1 MIKILKKILS
11 YFIGFSFL
19 LLILSISKNEPR
31 QIKREN
37 TQTNKEEIILIYSS
51 NDFKSDIYNLE
62 MTHGNETA
70 RGKISST
77 FKISVNRRYIIAM
90 RTNNPDTFMTQIAV
104 VLSGWS
110 GLTSAMSG
118 EEIYTYMRGG
128 NEPNYEYILNDSL
141 GKSSQEGGYYT
152 FYLNLSSF
160 GHNNN
165 ISEMYMTLLQQGNPG
180 IEFNDFIQDIF
191 VYDITYITTQGE
203 TWYNYQA
210 GGTDP
215 AEIQTAYDKG
225 YSDAIASGT
234 GLNWM
239 QSAFNTI
246 VNILN
251 IEILPNIKISYLVAI
266 PLLIE
271 LVLFVLRFIK

>member
-1 MIKILKKILS
+1 MIKILKKIFS

-31 QIKREN
+31 QIKRANEE
-37 TQTNKEEIILIYSS
+37 TNKQEIILIYSS
-51 NDFKSDIYNLE
+51 NDTTSDIYNLE
-62 MTHGNETA
+62 RTQDNETA
-70 RGKISST
+70 RAKVSST
-77 FKISVNRRYIIAM
+77 FKISVNRRYILAL
-90 RTNNPDTFMTQIAV
+90 RTNNPNTTMYEV
-104 VLSGWS
+104 MCVLMGWS
-110 GLTSAMSG
+110 GLSSPMSG
-118 EEIYTYMRGG
+118 EQIYNYLPEH
-128 NEPNYEYILNDSL
+128 EPQYQYILNYHFS
-141 GKSSQEGGYYT
+141 KSSQEGGYFTY
-152 FYLNLSSF
+152 YLNLSSF

-165 ISEMYMTLLQQGNPG
+165 ISEMYMSIMQQGDPNV
-180 IEFNDFIQDIF
+180 EFNKFIQDIF
-191 VYDITYITTQGE
+191 VYDITNITTQGE

-215 AEIQTAYDKG
+215 TEIQTAYDKG
-225 YSDAIASGT
+225 YSDAIKSGT

-246 VNILN
+246 TNILN
-251 IEILPNIKISYLVAI
+251 IEILPNIKLAYLVAI

>member
-31 QIKREN
+31 QIKRANE
-37 TQTNKEEIILIYSS
+37 QTNKEEIILIYSS
-51 NDFKSDIYNLE
+51 NDFFDKR
-62 MTHGNETA
+62 ETQGGQTA
-70 RGKISST
+70 IAKVSST
-77 FKISVNRRYIIAM
+77 FKISVNRRYILAL
-90 RTNNPDTFMTQIAV
+90 RTNNPNININQEIDIMLMGYDTTKV
-104 VLSGWS
+104 SEP
-110 GLTSAMSG
+110 MSG
-118 EEIYTYMRGG
+118 EQFFNYLTSG
-128 NEPNYEYILNDSL
+128 NQPQYGYSLNYHFN
-141 GKSSQEGGYYT
+141 KSSQEGGYFTY
-152 FYLNLSSF
+152 YLNLSSF

-165 ISEMYMTLLQQGNPG
+165 ISEMYMSILQQGAP
-180 IEFNDFIQDIF
+180 DVVADTFIQDIY

-251 IEILPNIKISYLVAI
+251 IELLPNIKLAYLIAI

-271 LVLFVLRFIK
+271 LILFVLRFIK

>member
-1 MIKILKKILS
+1 MKKAFYL
-11 YFIGFSFL
+11 FISV
-19 LLILSISKNEPR
+19 LLILFSTNKVNDAR
-31 QIKREN
+31 AIKRANEE
-37 TQTNKEEIILIYSS
+37 TNKQEIILIYSS
-51 NDFKSDIYNLE
+51 NDTTSDIYNYE
-62 MTHGNETA
+62 MTQDNETA
-70 RGKISST
+70 RAKVSST
-77 FKISVNRRYIIAM
+77 FKISVNRRYILAL
-90 RTNNPDTFMTQIAV
+90 RTNNPNSTINEVMC
-104 VLSGWS
+104 VLMGWS
-110 GLTSAMSG
+110 GLSSPMSG
-118 EEIYTYMRGG
+118 EQAF
-128 NEPNYEYILNDSL
+128 NYLKNNDPQYQYVLNYHFN
-141 GKSSQEGGYYT
+141 KSSQEGGYFTY
-152 FYLNLSSF
+152 YLNLSSF

-165 ISEMYMTLLQQGNPG
+165 IQEMYMSVMQQGNPNIG
-180 IEFNDFIQDIF
+180 FEKFIQDIF

-203 TWYNYQA
+203 TWYNYQS

-215 AEIQTAYDKG
+215 SAIQSAYDKG

-251 IEILPNIKISYLVAI
+251 IELLPNIKLAYLIAI

>member
-31 QIKREN
+31 QIKRANE
-37 TQTNKEEIILIYSS
+37 QTNKEEIILIYSS
-51 NDFKSDIYNLE
+51 NDFFIKQE
-62 MTHGNETA
+62 TQGGQTA
-70 RGKISST
+70 RAYVSST
-77 FKISVNRRYIIAM
+77 FKINVNRRYILAL
-90 RTNNPDTFMTQIAV
+90 RTNNPNMNINGDIDCMLMGYSTTQVAEP
-104 VLSGWS
+104 
-110 GLTSAMSG
+110 MSG
-118 EEIYTYMRGG
+118 EQFFSYLTSGHQPQYGYSL
-128 NEPNYEYILNDSL
+128 NYHFNRA
-141 GKSSQEGGYYT
+141 SQEGGYFTY
-152 FYLNLSSF
+152 YLNLSSF

-165 ISEMYMTLLQQGNPG
+165 ISEMYMSILQQGAP
-180 IEFNDFIQDIF
+180 DVVADTFIQDIY

-203 TWYNYQA
+203 TWYNYQS
-210 GGTDP
+210 GTDP
-215 AEIQTAYDKG
+215 TEIQTAYDKG

-251 IEILPNIKISYLVAI
+251 IELLPNIKLAYLIAI

>member
-31 QIKREN
+31 QIKR
-37 TQTNKEEIILIYSS
+37 TNEQNNKQEIILIYSS
-51 NDFKSDIYNLE
+51 NDTTSDIYNME
-62 MTHGNETA
+62 RTQDGQTA
-70 RGKISST
+70 RAKVSST
-77 FKISVNRRYIIAM
+77 FKISTHRRYIIAM
-90 RTNNPDTFMTQIAV
+90 RTNNPDQPMYDVVAV
-104 VLSGWS
+104 LMGWS
-110 GLTSAMSG
+110 GLSSPMSG
-118 EEIYTYMRGG
+118 EQIY
-128 NEPNYEYILNDSL
+128 NYLPDHTPQYQYPLNYHFNHA
-141 GKSSQEGGYYT
+141 SQEGGYFTY
-152 FYLNLSSF
+152 YLNLSSF
-160 GHNNN
+160 GNNNN
-165 ISEMYMTLLQQGNPG
+165 ISEMYMSLMQQGDPDV
-180 IEFNDFIQDIF
+180 EFNDFIQDIY

-203 TWYNYQA
+203 TWYNYQS

-215 AEIQTAYDKG
+215 TEIQTAYDKG

-251 IEILPNIKISYLVAI
+251 IELLPNIKLAYLIAI

>member
-19 LLILSISKNEPR
+19 LLILSISKNDPR
-31 QIKREN
+31 QIKRANE
-37 TQTNKEEIILIYSS
+37 QTNKEEIILIYSS
-51 NDFKSDIYNLE
+51 NDTTSDIYNLE
-62 MTHGNETA
+62 MTQDNETA
-70 RGKISST
+70 RAKISST
-77 FKISVNRRYIIAM
+77 FKVSVNRRYLISM
-90 RTNNPDTFMTQIAV
+90 RTNRPNLRMDNVMAV
-104 VLSGWS
+104 LAGWS
-110 GLTSAMSG
+110 GLTANMSG
-118 EEIYTYMRGG
+118 EQTY
-128 NEPNYEYILNDSL
+128 NYLKTNDPQYEYVLNYHFN
-141 GKSSQEGGYYT
+141 KSSQEGGYFTY
-152 FYLNLSSF
+152 YLNLSSF

-165 ISEMYMTLLQQGNPG
+165 ISEMYMTLMQQGNPG
-180 IEFNDFIQDIF
+180 VEFNDFIQDIF

-203 TWYNYQA
+203 LWYNYQD
-210 GGTDP
+210 GGTCDP
-215 AEIQTAYDKG
+215 AEIQGSYDKG

-251 IEILPNIKISYLVAI
+251 IELLPNIKLAYLVAI

-271 LVLFVLRFIK
+271 LILFVLRFIK

>member
-31 QIKREN
+31 EIKRANE
-37 TQTNKEEIILIYSS
+37 QTNKQEIILIYSS
-51 NDFKSDIYNLE
+51 NDTTSDIHNLE
-62 MTHGNETA
+62 RTEGNETA
-70 RGKISST
+70 RAKVSST
-77 FKISVNRRYIIAM
+77 FKISVNRRYILAL
-90 RTNNPDTFMTQIAV
+90 RTNNPNTTMYEV
-104 VLSGWS
+104 MCVLMGWS
-110 GLTSAMSG
+110 GLSSPMSG
-118 EEIYTYMRGG
+118 EQIYNYLPEH
-128 NEPNYEYILNDSL
+128 EPQYQYVLNYHFS
-141 GKSSQEGGYYT
+141 KSSQEGGYFTY
-152 FYLNLSSF
+152 YLNLSSF
-160 GHNNN
+160 GTNNN
-165 ISEMYMTLLQQGNPG
+165 IQEMYMSIMQQGNPNV
-180 IEFNDFIQDIF
+180 EFSDFIQDIF
-191 VYDITYITTQGE
+191 VYDITNITTQGE
-203 TWYNYQA
+203 TWYNYKA

-215 AEIQTAYDKG
+215 TEIQTAYDKG

-251 IEILPNIKISYLVAI
+251 IELLPNIKLAYLIAI